1 MFIGRKNPVLYSRG
15 KQPHGDSGAA
25 GVLQEERGGQ
35 TQEQRRYTG
44 QGQLHDLIARQCTMW
59 ASVVTGCTL
68 DVCGQY
74 GVHVTYY

>member
-1 MFIGRKNPVLYSRG
+1 MFIGRKDPVLYSRG

-44 QGQLHDLIARQCTMW
+44 
-59 ASVVTGCTL
+59 
-68 DVCGQY
+68 
-74 GVHVTYY
+74 

>member
-1 MFIGRKNPVLYSRG
+1 MLG
-15 KQPHGDSGAA
+15 
-25 GVLQEERGGQ
+25 
-35 TQEQRRYTG
+35 
-44 QGQLHDLIARQCTMW
+44 LHDHSLTFEIANWIDLIARQCTMW